1 MFFSVDEIGSKFSEA
16 RADTALKLVCVSEG
30 ILKAIL
36 SQQVFSRFQETM
48 NNKKNKGGYNDGL
61 WW

>member
-16 RADTALKLVCVSEG
+16 RADTPLKLVCVSEG

-48 NNKKNKGGYNDGL
+48 NNKKNKGRYDDGL
-61 WW
+61 